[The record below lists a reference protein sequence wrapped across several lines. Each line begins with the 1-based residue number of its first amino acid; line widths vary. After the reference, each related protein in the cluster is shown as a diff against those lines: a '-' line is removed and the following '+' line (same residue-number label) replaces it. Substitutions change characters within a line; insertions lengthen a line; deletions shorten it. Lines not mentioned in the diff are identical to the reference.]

1 MWPGYPLRLMSAP
14 SLPVLCEAAAQLFMA
29 VKGYALREAARWR
42 EAAVRRLALGGLAA
56 FAASLRRLIH
66 LLAREEV
73 LAPLRVRT
81 DLPRSETGPPA
92 ARRYR
97 FRLHEQPPP
106 RPKRDANP
114 HARPDPADFAHAL
127 FLSRLSNLA
136 AAWRARRRIARRL
149 ARRWAASA
157 ARLKRPAFTPHV
169 AARLPPPV
177 LAYVTHLEAR
187 LTAPDTS

>member
-1 MWPGYPLRLMSAP
+1 MRRGYPLRLMSAP
-14 SLPVLCEAAAQLFMA
+14 TLPVLCEAAAWLFTA
-29 VKGYALREAARWR
+29 VKGYALREVARWQ

-73 LAPLRVRT
+73 LAPLRERT
-81 DLPRSETGPPA
+81 DLSPAEPGQPA

-97 FRLHEQPPP
+97 FRLHEAPPP
-106 RPKRDANP
+106 RSKRQPNP
-114 HARPDPADFAHAL
+114 NRTEDTAELSHAI
-127 FLSRLSNLA
+127 FLSRMSNLA

-157 ARLKRPAFTPHV
+157 ARLKRPAFGPHA

-177 LAYVTHLEAR
+177 LAYITYLDAR
-187 LTAPDTS
+187 LAAPDTS

>member
-1 MWPGYPLRLMSAP
+1 MIAP
-14 SLPVLCEAAAQLFMA
+14 SLPVLCAAAAWLFTS
-29 VKGYALREAARWR
+29 VKGYALREAARWH

-66 LLAREEV
+66 LLAREEM
-73 LAPLRVRT
+73 LAPLRPHT
-81 DLPRSETGPPA
+81 DLPRTDPGPRA

-97 FRLHEQPPP
+97 FRLHEAPPP
-106 RPKRDANP
+106 RPKRLPNP
-114 HARPDPADFAHAL
+114 ERTEDTPELSHAI

-157 ARLKRPAFTPHV
+157 ARLRRPAFGPH
-169 AARLPPPV
+169 AAVRLPPPV
-177 LAYVTHLEAR
+177 LAYVTHLAAR

>member
-1 MWPGYPLRLMSAP
+1 MTAP
-14 SLPVLCEAAAQLFMA
+14 TLPVLCEAAAWLFTA
-29 VKGYALREAARWR
+29 VKGYALREAARWH

-73 LAPLRVRT
+73 LAPLRPRT
-81 DLPRSETGPPA
+81 DLPRAEGGPPA
-92 ARRYR
+92 ARHYR

-106 RPKRDANP
+106 RPRRGANP
-114 HARPDPADFAHAL
+114 HAVPDPPDFAHAL
-127 FLSRLSNLA
+127 FLSRLSNLS

-157 ARLKRPAFTPHV
+157 ARLKRPAFAPQF

-177 LAYVTHLEAR
+177 LAYITHLDAR

>member
-1 MWPGYPLRLMSAP
+1 MSAP

-29 VKGYALREAARWR
+29 VKGYALREAARWH

-73 LAPLRVRT
+73 LAPLRERT
-81 DLPRSETGPPA
+81 DLPRAETGPPA
-92 ARRYR
+92 SRRYR
-97 FRLHEQPPP
+97 FRLHEEPPP
-106 RPKRDANP
+106 RPKREASP
-114 HARPDPADFAHAL
+114 LARPDPADFAHAL
-127 FLSRLSNLA
+127 FLSRLSNLS

-169 AARLPPPV
+169 AARPPQ
-177 LAYVTHLEAR
+177 
-187 LTAPDTS
+187 